1 MRIINSHSV
10 GKKVLNY
17 KFSFSLESKKFNLEE
32 IKRLLLI
39 RKNSFVYATHI
50 HQDFVIQRYA
60 GIVVSKK
67 NNLIQFGQFSTLLRN
82 SKFGF
87 EFRYLATNP
96 FSRTRVF

>member
-1 MRIINSHSV
+1 MKINAYSTT
-10 GKKVLNY
+10 KKILNY
-17 KFSFSLESKKFNLEE
+17 KFNFSLESKKFNFDEL
-32 IKRLLLI
+32 KKLLLI
-39 RKNSFVYATHI
+39 KKNGFVYATHI

-67 NNLIQFGQFSTLLRN
+67 NSLAQSGQFSTLLRN